1 MEVHGGLTS
10 ATLLAA
16 STLGIVDE
24 QLLGCSPP
32 CSRRLVS
39 YSRRLLPSPSGS
51 WSRVPCSHWP
61 IPSCRAGAPAGVPR
75 PGAALACAHCQ
86 DRGPPRH
93 LTPTPVAIDIAAA
106 CSGLGVRRFASVQK
120 TRASSLASPRAW
132 RKLLRIL
139 LARCSRFCGNNIQAR
154 PTGDFLIPSGWPWVQ
169 HRN

>member
-1 MEVHGGLTS
+1 MITHEHGLGHLHN
-10 ATLLAA
+10 TLQVINKLCFTHPPVPVTIKVAA
-16 STLGIVDE
+16 PCGRQVPT
-24 QLLGCSPP
+24 PP
-32 CSRRLVS
+32 P
-39 YSRRLLPSPSGS
+39 LLPSPSS
-51 WSRVPCSHWP
+51 PLCSQ
-61 IPSCRAGAPAGVPR
+61 GVPR
-75 PGAALACAHCQ
+75 PGAALACAHRQ